1 MDFMSDQLA
10 DGRSFRTLNVL
21 DDFNREGLGI
31 EVDIS
36 LPALRVIRTLERI
49 IEWRGQPLSIRVD
62 NGPENVSAAL
72 QVWASRRG
80 IGLEYIQPGK
90 PQQNAYVERYNLRTA
105 RYRSIKVLERGRCF
119 NVTSRSR
126 SVKKIT
132 TIGLDLAKHV
142 FQIHGAD
149 AEGSPVFNRKL
160 RRAEVL
166 RFFAKQPSCLVGLEA
181 CGSSHYWA
189 RQIAAL
195 GHDVRVIPPVYV
207 KPFVKRGKTDAAD
220 AEAISEA
227 VTRKTMRFVPIKS
240 AEQQAAAMV
249 LKTRS
254 LLVRQQTQ
262 AINALRA
269 HLSELGVITAIGTT
283 KVSGLIDIVRDATD
297 ARLPKT
303 ARFALSTLADQ
314 IEALFAQIVKLEREI
329 VAAAKRDEDM
339 RRLAT
344 IPGVGP
350 ITAASIKALVPD
362 PGGFKSARHFAA
374 WLGLTPRSHSSGGKE
389 RLGGISKMGNPELRS
404 LLVLGASSVLRRVR
418 GNDKAPKWLS
428 ALLTRRPYK
437 VVAVALANK
446 TARVIWALLT
456 KGGIYRGMAPVD
468 SVANA

>member
-1 MDFMSDQLA
+1 MKQ
-10 DGRSFRTLNVL
+10 
-21 DDFNREGLGI
+21 
-31 EVDIS
+31 
-36 LPALRVIRTLERI
+36 
-49 IEWRGQPLSIRVD
+49 
-62 NGPENVSAAL
+62 
-72 QVWASRRG
+72 
-80 IGLEYIQPGK
+80 
-90 PQQNAYVERYNLRTA
+90 
-105 RYRSIKVLERGRCF
+105 
-119 NVTSRSR
+119 
-126 SVKKIT
+126 IT
-132 TIGLDLAKHV
+132 TIGLDLAKQV

-149 AEGSPVFNRKL
+149 AEGSPIVNRKL

-166 RFFAKQPSCLVGLEA
+166 RFFEKQPTCVVGLEA

-189 RQIAAL
+189 REIAAL
-195 GHDVRVIPPVYV
+195 GHEVRLIPPVYV

-269 HLSELGVITAIGTT
+269 HLSELGIIAAIGTAR
-283 KVSGLIDIVRDATD
+283 VAGLIEIVRDATD
-297 ARLPKT
+297 ARLPKA
-303 ARFALSTLADQ
+303 ARFALAAVADQ
-314 IEALFAQIVKLEREI
+314 IETLIRQIGDLDREI
-329 VAAAKRDEDM
+329 VAGAKRDEDM

-350 ITAASIKALVPD
+350 ITAASVKALVPD
-362 PGGFKSARHFAA
+362 PSGFKSGRHFAA
-374 WLGLTPRSHSSGGKE
+374 WLGLTPRSHSSGGKD

-446 TARVIWALLT
+446 MARVIWGLLT
-456 KGGIYRGMAPVD
+456 KGGTYRGMAPVNGA
-468 SVANA
+468 ANA